1 MRHASSSTVLA
12 FLLPL
17 AVARAQDTTA
27 STAAAPGAAAPEKKE
42 ITLER
47 LFPEKRFFGPSARG
61 ATISFDG
68 HYGAFLWQPY
78 AERRHGPDLWLFDF
92 ESGETRRLTSAVVL
106 EPFRQLAH
114 EVAEDRRARAKEK
127 EKDKEKTEQKVE
139 GAEGSTGAAPP
150 TALEGEG
157 DAGDRVD
164 EDDADREDAPRW
176 DGVST
181 CSWSPVANEL
191 LLVSGGDVYRWKA
204 EGGGLERLTR
214 TRDGESR
221 VQWLPDGTGFLFQ
234 KASALM
240 RVTFGDS
247 SVVQIDPA
255 LPAGETLGDFEL
267 SPDGKKLAFVAQN
280 GDMGTMAGNR
290 TVKIADYD
298 DRFMTV
304 KEVPRHVSDDPLPAR
319 KSILYVWELPDGLRE
334 DGKLHRLHTHEH
346 TGTRDVVQTPDWA
359 PDSSRVTFGT
369 FRQTDGQVEIREA
382 LLPVPEPAGHTWAA
396 LVARVQG
403 KDPAAGVESGAQKE
417 GEKQDEKKEE
427 KKEERKDD
435 GERERRRE
443 EGEGGRGSRGAPPVA
458 PKVHELPARIVYRF
472 LHQGGPNTP
481 SMVEPRY
488 AADSRHILFLTE
500 QSGFRHLGRL
510 DPLYESFDAL
520 TSGPFEVYPGAWP
533 RSRAFAVVLA
543 TREGP
548 ERQDAYKID
557 LEQGGMTRLSSQPGR
572 LGSIAISPDG
582 GRLLG
587 RFEAYGRLGEL
598 VAIDVAAGTQK
609 DLTESHPQEARDL
622 TVAVPELFR
631 FQNRH
636 GHELA
641 GMLFKPEGWKAE
653 DRRPALVYVYGGPL
667 GTSKEVLQG
676 SYSGSAYFFA
686 WYMAQRHGYVTAT
699 IDTRG
704 MSGYGAV
711 FEKANFEQVGK
722 PQVED
727 LVDGARWLVE
737 HAGVDPAR
745 IGLHGWSFGGFQTQM
760 CLYTEPE
767 VFACGIAG
775 AGPTEWENYNSW
787 YSTGTIGG
795 SRTGTPDLS
804 KYSLLPL
811 AKNLKRKLLLVHG
824 MEDSNVLYQDTVRVY
839 GELLKAGKETLVELF
854 LDPSGGHGLGGHVKA
869 LGRYKKYEEFLLRCL
884 GSGQG

>member
-1 MRHASSSTVLA
+1 MRPVTTLALLALSLPPAAAHAQEA
-12 FLLPL
+12 
-17 AVARAQDTTA
+17 AATA
-27 STAAAPGAAAPEKKE
+27 SAEAQADDKKE

-47 LFPEKRFFGPSARG
+47 LFPEKRFFGPTARG

-68 HYGAFLWQPY
+68 RYGAFLWQPY
-78 AERRHGPDLWLFDF
+78 PERRHGPDLWLYDF

-114 EVAEDRRARAKEK
+114 EVAEDRRARVKEKEKAKEK
-127 EKDKEKTEQKVE
+127 EKVEQKVE
-139 GAEGSTGAAPP
+139 GAEGTTAPDL
-150 TALEGEG
+150 AREEQG
-157 DAGDRVD
+157 DAGDEVD

-191 LLVSGGDVYRWKA
+191 LFVSGGDVYRWKS
-204 EGGGLERLTR
+204 EGGTLERLTR

-221 VQWLPDGTGFLFQ
+221 VQWLPDGTGLLFQ

-255 LPAGETLGDFEL
+255 LPEGESLGEFEL
-267 SPDGKKLAFVAQN
+267 SPDGKKLAFVAQS
-280 GDMGTMAGNR
+280 GDMGTMAGSR
-290 TVKIADYD
+290 TVKIADYE

-304 KEVPRHVSDDPLPAR
+304 KEVPRHVSDDPLPPR
-319 KSILYVWELPDGLRE
+319 KSSLYVWELPEGLRE
-334 DGKLHRLHTHEH
+334 DGKLYRLHVHEH
-346 TGTRDVVQTPDWA
+346 TGPRDVVQTPDWA

-369 FRQTDGQVEIREA
+369 FRQSDGQVEIREA
-382 LLPVPEPAGHTWAA
+382 LLPVPEPAHTWAA

-403 KDPAAGVESGAQKE
+403 KELLESKDEEKKEE
-417 GEKQDEKKEE
+417 GEKGEKEEGEKKEE
-427 KKEERKDD
+427 KRDD
-435 GERERRRE
+435 GERRRE
-443 EGEGGRGSRGAPPVA
+443 EGEGRRGSRGAPPVA

-510 DPLYESFDAL
+510 DPLYERFDAL
-520 TSGPFEVYPGAWP
+520 TSGAFEVYPGAWP
-533 RSRAFAVVLA
+533 KSRAFAVVLA
-543 TREGP
+543 TREGS

-557 LEQGGMTRLSSQPGR
+557 LEQGGMTRLSSQNGR
-572 LGSIAISPDG
+572 LSSIAIGPDG
-582 GRLLG
+582 ARLLG

-598 VAIDVAAGTQK
+598 VAIDVPSGTQK
-609 DLTESHPQEARDL
+609 DLTDSHPQEARDL
-622 TVAVPELFR
+622 TAAVPEF
-631 FQNRH
+631 FHFENRH
-636 GHELA
+636 GHQLA
-641 GMLFKPEGWKAE
+641 GLLFKPEGWKAE

-737 HAGVDPAR
+737 HAGVDPER

-760 CLYTEPE
+760 CLYTEPD

-811 AKNLKRKLLLVHG
+811 AKNLKHRLLLVHG

-884 GSGQG
+884 GSAQR